1 MKAKWII
8 AGASVLAVAGSMPWA
23 VGYITEQQWQQVT
36 RELNQ
41 SQPFVQ
47 MQTQG
52 YRRGFFGSELDGAV
66 TVLNPDDGETHRIN
80 YNASVTHGVI
90 GSFMDF
96 KPVEGWAP
104 EGADWFQERPRLT
117 LETRLW
123 GTVVLELE
131 APAIAI
137 NNPESGESLRTS
149 GGVARI
155 EISDTGSQA
164 EALIVWPQLS
174 LSGPDMNI
182 RVNDFRV
189 EQSMSHLNGDV
200 WTGTMEASVAS
211 VALTSPEASS
221 VTIEGLLV
229 RSSTEA
235 NADGQRLDS
244 QLSIEAG
251 QVRFEDQAYGP
262 HKLAFALENLDVASW
277 SMLTTSMAEMQG
289 MALAPDAGSREAF
302 ERQMAAMGQLN
313 TAMRDLAAAGFSAG
327 FPELTLDTP
336 EGQVTGSVMI
346 SHPEL
351 AEDQKA
357 EMLMVMQQLTGEMSL
372 SVPAV
377 LAEDYP
383 AVRMQ
388 LAPLIKQ
395 GLLVPEGDRLVLA
408 ARLNDMVVKVNG
420 QEIPLPP
427 LF

>member
-8 AGASVLAVAGSMPWA
+8 AGAGIVVVAGAMPWA
-23 VGYITEQQWQQVT
+23 VGYVTEQQWQEVT

-41 SQPFVQ
+41 AQPFVQ
-47 MQTQG
+47 MQTED
-52 YRRGFFGSELDGAV
+52 YRRGFFGAELDGTV
-66 TVLNPDDGETHRIN
+66 TVLNPENGETRRIEYRAN
-80 YNASVTHGVI
+80 VTHGLT

-96 KPVEGWAP
+96 EPVEGWAP

-123 GTVVLELE
+123 GTAVLELE
-131 APAIAI
+131 APAMAI
-137 NNPESGESLRTS
+137 TSPESGESLRTS
-149 GGVARI
+149 GGVARV
-155 EISDTGSQA
+155 EISDAGSQA

-182 RVNDFRV
+182 RINDFRI

-211 VALTSPEASS
+211 VALMSPEASP
-221 VTIEGLLV
+221 VTIEELLV

-235 NADGQRLDS
+235 NADGQRMDS

-262 HKLAFALENLDVASW
+262 HKLSFALENLDVASW
-277 SMLTTSMAEMQG
+277 SLLTTSMAEMQG

-302 ERQMAAMGQLN
+302 ERQMAAMGQVN
-313 TAMRDLAAAGFSAG
+313 TAMRDLAAAGFSVG
-327 FPELTLDTP
+327 FPELILDTP
-336 EGQVTGSVMI
+336 EGQVTGNVII

-351 AEDQKA
+351 PEDQKA
-357 EMLMVMQQLTGEMSL
+357 EMLMVMQQLTGEMNL
-372 SVPAV
+372 SVPSV

-395 GLLVPEGDRLVLA
+395 GLLVPEGDRLVLS
-408 ARLNDMVVKVNG
+408 ARLNDMVVNVNG

>member
-1 MKAKWII
+1 LKAKWII
-8 AGASVLAVAGSMPWA
+8 AGAGIVVVAGAMPWA
-23 VGYITEQQWQQVT
+23 VGYVTEQQWQEVT

-41 SQPFVQ
+41 AQPFVQ
-47 MQTQG
+47 MQTED
-52 YRRGFFGSELDGAV
+52 YRRGFFGAELDGTV
-66 TVLNPDDGETHRIN
+66 TVLNPENGETRRIEYRAN
-80 YNASVTHGVI
+80 VTHGLT

-96 KPVEGWAP
+96 EPVEGWAP

-123 GTVVLELE
+123 GTAVLELE
-131 APAIAI
+131 APAMAI
-137 NNPESGESLRTS
+137 TSPESGESLRTS

-155 EISDTGSQA
+155 EISDAGSQA

-182 RVNDFRV
+182 RINDFRI

-211 VALTSPEASS
+211 VALMSPEASP
-221 VTIEGLLV
+221 VTIEELLV

-235 NADGQRLDS
+235 NADGQRMDS

-262 HKLAFALENLDVASW
+262 HKLSFALENLDVASW
-277 SMLTTSMAEMQG
+277 SLLTTSMAEMQG

-302 ERQMAAMGQLN
+302 ERQMAAMGQVN
-313 TAMRDLAAAGFSAG
+313 TAMRDLAAAGFSVG
-327 FPELTLDTP
+327 FPELILDTP
-336 EGQVTGSVMI
+336 EGQVTGNVII

-351 AEDQKA
+351 PEDQKA
-357 EMLMVMQQLTGEMSL
+357 EMLMVMQQLTGEMNL
-372 SVPAV
+372 SVPSV

-395 GLLVPEGDRLVLA
+395 GLLVPEGDRLVLS
-408 ARLNDMVVKVNG
+408 ARLNDMVVNVNG

>member
-1 MKAKWII
+1 MKTKWII
-8 AGASVLAVAGSMPWA
+8 AGAGIVVVAGAMPWA
-23 VGYITEQQWQQVT
+23 VGYVTERQWQEVT

-41 SQPFVQ
+41 AQPFVQ
-47 MQTQG
+47 MQTED
-52 YRRGFFGSELDGAV
+52 YRRGFFGAELDGAV
-66 TVLNPDDGETHRIN
+66 TVFNPENGEPRRIG
-80 YNASVTHGVI
+80 YRASVTHGVT
-90 GSFMDF
+90 GSFMEF
-96 KPVEGWAP
+96 EPVEGWAP

-123 GTVVLELE
+123 GTAVLELE
-131 APAIAI
+131 VPAMAI
-137 NNPESGESLRTS
+137 NNSESGESLRAS

-189 EQSMSHLNGDV
+189 EQRMSHLNGDV

-211 VALTSPEASS
+211 VALTSPTASP
-221 VTIEGLLV
+221 VAIKDLLV

-244 QLSIEAG
+244 RLSIEAG
-251 QVRFEDQAYGP
+251 EVRFEDQAYGP

-277 SMLTTSMAEMQG
+277 SMLTTSVAELQG
-289 MALAPDAGSREAF
+289 MTLAPDAGSREAF
-302 ERQMAAMGQLN
+302 ERQMAAMGQVN
-313 TAMRDLAAAGFSAG
+313 TALRDLAAAGFSVG

-336 EGQVTGSVMI
+336 EGAITGSAVI

-351 AEDQKA
+351 AADQKA
-357 EMLMVMQQLTGEMSL
+357 EMLMVMQQLTGEVNL
-372 SVPAV
+372 RVPSV

-408 ARLNDMVVKVNG
+408 AKLNDMVVDVNG

>member
-8 AGASVLAVAGSMPWA
+8 AGAGIVVVAGAMPWA
-23 VGYITEQQWQQVT
+23 VGYVTEQQWQEVT

-41 SQPFVQ
+41 AQPFVQ
-47 MQTQG
+47 MQTED
-52 YRRGFFGSELDGAV
+52 YRRGFFGAELDGTV
-66 TVLNPDDGETHRIN
+66 TVLNPENGETRRIEYRAN
-80 YNASVTHGVI
+80 VTHGLT

-96 KPVEGWAP
+96 EPVEGWAP

-123 GTVVLELE
+123 GTAVLELE
-131 APAIAI
+131 APAMAI
-137 NNPESGESLRTS
+137 TSPESGESLRTS

-155 EISDTGSQA
+155 EISDAGSQA

-182 RVNDFRV
+182 RINDFRI

-211 VALTSPEASS
+211 VALMSPEASP
-221 VTIEGLLV
+221 VTIEELLV

-235 NADGQRLDS
+235 NADGQRMDS

-262 HKLAFALENLDVASW
+262 HKLSFALENLDVASW
-277 SMLTTSMAEMQG
+277 SLLTTSMAEMQG

-302 ERQMAAMGQLN
+302 ERQMAAMGQVN
-313 TAMRDLAAAGFSAG
+313 TAMRDLAAAGFSVG
-327 FPELTLDTP
+327 FPELILDTP
-336 EGQVTGSVMI
+336 EGQVTGNVII

-351 AEDQKA
+351 PEDQKA
-357 EMLMVMQQLTGEMSL
+357 EMLMVMQQLTGEMNL
-372 SVPAV
+372 SVPSV

-395 GLLVPEGDRLVLA
+395 GLLVPEGDRLVLS
-408 ARLNDMVVKVNG
+408 ARLNDMVVNVNG

>member
-8 AGASVLAVAGSMPWA
+8 AGAGVVVVAGAMPWA
-23 VGYITEQQWQQVT
+23 VGYLTEQQWQEVT

-41 SQPFVQ
+41 AQPFVQ
-47 MQTQG
+47 MQTED
-52 YRRGFFGSELDGAV
+52 YRRGFFGAELDGTV
-66 TVLNPDDGETHRIN
+66 TLLNPENGETRRIEYRAN
-80 YNASVTHGVI
+80 VTHGLT

-96 KPVEGWAP
+96 EPVKGWAP
-104 EGADWFQERPRLT
+104 EGTDWFQERPRLT

-123 GTVVLELE
+123 GTAVLELE
-131 APAIAI
+131 APAMTIAS
-137 NNPESGESLRTS
+137 PESGESLRTS
-149 GGVARI
+149 GGVARL

-174 LSGPDMNI
+174 LSGPDRNI

-189 EQSMSHLNGDV
+189 EQTMSHLNGDV
-200 WTGTMEASVAS
+200 WTGAMEASVAAI
-211 VALTSPEASS
+211 VLTSPGVPP
-221 VTIEGLLV
+221 VTIEELLV
-229 RSSTEA
+229 RSSAEA
-235 NADGQRLDS
+235 NADGQRMDS

-251 QVRFEDQAYGP
+251 QVRFDDQVYGP

-302 ERQMAAMGQLN
+302 ERQMAAMGQVN
-313 TAMRDLAAAGFSAG
+313 TAMRDLAAAGFSVG

-351 AEDQKA
+351 PEDQKA
-357 EMLMVMQQLTGEMSL
+357 EMLMVMQQLTGEMNL
-372 SVPAV
+372 SVPSA
-377 LAEDYP
+377 LAQDYP

-408 ARLNDMVVKVNG
+408 ARLNDMVVNVNG

>member
-1 MKAKWII
+1 MKVKWII
-8 AGASVLAVAGSMPWA
+8 AGAGIVVVAGAMPWA
-23 VGYITEQQWQQVT
+23 VGYVTEQQWQEVT

-41 SQPFVQ
+41 AQPFLQ
-47 MQTQG
+47 MQTED
-52 YRRGFFGSELDGAV
+52 YHRGFFSAELDGTL
-66 TVLNPDDGETHRIN
+66 TVLNPENGETRRIEYRAN
-80 YNASVTHGVI
+80 VTHGLT

-96 KPVEGWAP
+96 EPVEGWAP

-123 GTVVLELE
+123 GTAVLELE
-131 APAIAI
+131 APAMAI
-137 NNPESGESLRTS
+137 TSPESGESLRTS

-155 EISDTGSQA
+155 EISDAGSQA

-182 RVNDFRV
+182 RINDFLI

-211 VALTSPEASS
+211 VALMPPEASP
-221 VTIEGLLV
+221 VTIEELMV

-235 NADGQRLDS
+235 NADGQRMDS

-251 QVRFEDQAYGP
+251 QVRFGDQAYGP
-262 HKLAFALENLDVASW
+262 HKLAFVLENLDVASW
-277 SMLTTSMAEMQG
+277 SLLTTSMAEMQG

-302 ERQMAAMGQLN
+302 ERQMAAMGQVN
-313 TAMRDLAAAGFSAG
+313 TAMRDLAAAGFSVG

-336 EGQVTGSVMI
+336 EGQVTGKVMI

-351 AEDQKA
+351 PEDQKA
-357 EMLMVMQQLTGEMSL
+357 EMLMVMQQLTGEMNL
-372 SVPAV
+372 SVPSV

-395 GLLVPEGDRLVLA
+395 GLLVPEGDRLVLS
-408 ARLNDMVVKVNG
+408 ARLNDMVVNVNG